1 MTKRSSTASHP
12 YVTFFKKPRKN
23 RDGSLSILTLVRV
36 PKFKRFSKTFKTQ
49 QEAEAWALPR
59 VKELVGQGT
68 RGARP
73 TLSTLTITQ
82 LINQYLDDPKTEEL
96 KSYEDY
102 ADRASWWKEN
112 YGWVKVL
119 DFDIP
124 TLYEARDQLRSTGRH
139 KVRSAAT
146 VNRHLAVMRLIW
158 NWGGSAGWLPQDRHW
173 PTKLLMKEPAGR
185 NRFLSPDELTTLL
198 KVAES
203 DAVLRTAILVS
214 VATGVRQGEL
224 LRLKWAD
231 VDFTNKRI
239 TILETKNA
247 TPRRV
252 HLTSQA
258 VAALEKLKAAKVVSP
273 VTVFLLDDGKPMQQA
288 QLEMRWRR
296 IRTAAAL
303 ENFRWHD
310 LRHTCASILAQNGST
325 LLEIG
330 SVLGHKSPSMTM
342 RYAHLVQGA
351 PVKGH
356 AALDDMLKA

>member
-1 MTKRSSTASHP
+1 
-12 YVTFFKKPRKN
+12 
-23 RDGSLSILTLVRV
+23 
-36 PKFKRFSKTFKTQ
+36 
-49 QEAEAWALPR
+49 
-59 VKELVGQGT
+59 
-68 RGARP
+68 
-73 TLSTLTITQ
+73 
-82 LINQYLDDPKTEEL
+82 
-96 KSYEDY
+96 
-102 ADRASWWKEN
+102 
-112 YGWVKVL
+112 
-119 DFDIP
+119 
-124 TLYEARDQLRSTGRH
+124 
-139 KVRSAAT
+139 
-146 VNRHLAVMRLIW
+146 
-158 NWGGSAGWLPQDRHW
+158 
-173 PTKLLMKEPAGR
+173 MKEPAGR
-185 NRFLSPDELTTLL
+185 NRFLSLEEMTSLL
-198 KVAES
+198 KAAES

-239 TILETKNA
+239 TILETKNV

-273 VTVFLLDDGKPMQQA
+273 TSVFLLDDGKPMQQA

-303 ENFRWHD
+303 ADFRWHD

-356 AALDDMLKA
+356 AALDDMLKG